1 MGWWVSQVDWV
12 WQARAEAKVQ
22 EARREESR
30 VRLEA
35 AQRQREVA
43 AERLRIEAERRAAE
57 NDRIARETAANLD
70 RMRASWA
77 DSQALQQARPF
88 LLHPPTAFSLVQ
100 SCGAAPKCPS

>member
-1 MGWWVSQVDWV
+1 M
-12 WQARAEAKVQ
+12 Q